1 MASGMTLNGK
11 EIFESDWIGAADLQG
26 RDAVVEIEKVE
37 KAEVFNPKTNKK
49 SYKLALRFKGKVK
62 GFICNRT
69 NATSISKV
77 TGKKEASLWVGSK
90 VTLYPTTCKV
100 GRETEPCLR
109 VRETAPAGGA
119 APATNA
125 APNQTPFE
133 KLKARIGAATR
144 DDLGDIDGSCGACLA
159 SGSITQAEAEEI
171 QRLLVERSQ
180 SLT

>member
-26 RDAVVEIEKVE
+26 RDALVEIEKVE

-77 TGKKEASLWVGSK
+77 TGKKEASLWVNQK
-90 VTLYPTTCKV
+90 ITLYPTTCKV

-109 VRETAPAGGA
+109 VRETAPSQSSAAQQPALDDTTIQSWLVPLGTCKTKGDLNKLYAEFEPAQGGMSEA
-119 APATNA
+119 
-125 APNQTPFE
+125 E
-133 KLKARIGAATR
+133 IGAIEAAFAR
-144 DDLGDIDGSCGACLA
+144 RLG
-159 SGSITQAEAEEI
+159 EI
-171 QRLLVERSQ
+171 
-180 SLT
+180 